1 MLRQSVILVTRD
13 ASNITQSDLQ
23 YTVTKIVTTIQCKLA
38 WFNVKAKKLW
48 ITINSVST
56 LVLLAGIPQVCIL
69 FYFIYFTV
77 YICNAINKLQLHKL
91 SATRTIYRT
100 AA

>member
-1 MLRQSVILVTRD
+1 MLFEMVNKNILLSDSMLRQSVILVTRD

-38 WFNVKAKKLW
+38 WFNVKAKRLW

-56 LVLLAGIPQVCIL
+56 LALLAGIPQVCIL
-69 FYFIYFTV
+69 FYSVEWTSLPF
-77 YICNAINKLQLHKL
+77 
-91 SATRTIYRT
+91 
-100 AA
+100 